1 MKGRDLLF
9 RGTLLTVLLGGSIVA
24 FAFRR
29 GQDSAPAPASEAK
42 ANIPSDKEFTIRSD
56 VRLVLLDVSVKDS
69 KGALVSGLKQD
80 DFTVLEDGQPQKITQ
95 FANQDIP
102 VTVGVVVDESGS
114 MRPKRA
120 ETITAALTFI
130 TSSNPQDEVFVI
142 NFNDKVYHGLPDTVL
157 FSDNINLLRNALMV
171 TQPEGRTALYDAIFA
186 SLHQLDMGRMGK
198 KTLVVI
204 SDGGDNIST
213 HTRKE
218 VQAKVDQSLATIY
231 TVGIFDDDDPDR
243 NPDVL
248 KWIAGVS
255 GGVAYFPRQLE
266 GIVPVCKQIA
276 KDIRSRYTIGYI
288 PPEGKAG
295 VLRHVKVV
303 VAQSPDRGKL
313 SARTRTQYIYNPES
327 ADQ

>member
-9 RGTLLTVLLGGSIVA
+9 PVTLLTIALSAPV
-24 FAFRR
+24 R
-29 GQDSAPAPASEAK
+29 GQDPTPPQTAENKVPNNSE
-42 ANIPSDKEFTIRSD
+42 KEFTIRSD
-56 VRLVLLDVSVKDS
+56 VRLVLLDISVKDQ
-69 KGALVSGLKQD
+69 KGALVSGLTQD
-80 DFTVLEDGQPQKITQ
+80 DFTVLEDGKAQKITQ

-114 MRPKRA
+114 MGPKRP

-130 TSSNPQDEVFVI
+130 TASNPEDEVFVI

-171 TQPEGRTALYDAIFA
+171 TPPQGRTALYDAIFA
-186 SLHQLDMGRMGK
+186 SLHQLDMGRRGK

-218 VQAKVDQSLATIY
+218 VQAKVDETLATIY
-231 TVGIFDDDDPDR
+231 TVGIFDSDDPDR

-248 KWIAGVS
+248 KWIASVS
-255 GGVAYFPRQLE
+255 GGVAYFPEKLE
-266 GIVPVCKQIA
+266 GIVPICKQIA
-276 KDIRSRYTIGYI
+276 KDIRTRYTIGYI
-288 PPEGKAG
+288 PAEGKAG
-295 VLRHVKVV
+295 VLRHIKVN
-303 VAQSPDRGKL
+303 VAQSSDRGKL